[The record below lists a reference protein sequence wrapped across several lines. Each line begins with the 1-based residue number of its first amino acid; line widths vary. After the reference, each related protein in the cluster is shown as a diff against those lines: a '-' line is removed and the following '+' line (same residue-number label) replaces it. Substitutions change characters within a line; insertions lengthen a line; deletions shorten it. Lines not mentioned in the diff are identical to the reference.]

1 MIVVDKL
8 NKMYGNF
15 QAVDDLSFRID
26 KGDIFGFVGHN
37 GAGKTTTMKIISTL
51 MKPTSGSV
59 LVDGVDISK
68 SYRDIR
74 KSIGYM
80 PDFFGV
86 YDDLRVEEYMD
97 FYGSVNGLS
106 KNEIITSSN
115 DLLELVD
122 LVDKKRAYVN
132 DLSRGMKQRLCLA
145 RSLIHDPKVLL
156 LDEPA
161 SGLDPRAR
169 IQMKGILKELR
180 NMGKTIIISSHILT
194 ELSEVCNSVGIIDGG
209 KMVAFGK
216 MQDVINDINGFSKM
230 RLEVIGS
237 PDKGVNLIRE
247 HDSVKDISI
256 IDNVV
261 EFSINGDELEISNIL
276 KRLVKNEIEVL
287 TYSKIEGNLED
298 VYMKITKEVGED
310 D

>member
-1 MIVVDKL
+1 MIVVDNL
-8 NKMYGNF
+8 NKNYGTF
-15 QAVDDLSFRID
+15 KAVDNLSFRID

-37 GAGKTTTMKIISTL
+37 GAGKTTTMKVIATL
-51 MKPTSGSV
+51 LKPSSGKV
-59 LVDGVDISK
+59 MVDGVDISK
-68 SYRDIR
+68 NYREIR

-86 YDDLRVEEYMD
+86 YDDLRVEEYME
-97 FYGSVNGLS
+97 FYGSLNGLS
-106 KNEIITSSN
+106 KNEIITSTG

-122 LVDKKRAYVN
+122 LVDKRRAYVN

-169 IQMKGILKELR
+169 IQMKSILKELR

-230 RLEVIGS
+230 RLEVLGT
-237 PDKGVNLIRE
+237 PDKGVNIIRE

-261 EFSINGDELEISNIL
+261 EFSINGDEVEISNIL
-276 KRLVKNEIEVL
+276 KRLVKSDIEVL

-298 VYMKITKEVGED
+298 VYMKITKEAGVND
-310 D
+310 

>member
-15 QAVDDLSFRID
+15 QAVDELSFRID

-51 MKPTSGSV
+51 MKPTSGKV

-68 SYRDIR
+68 NYRNIR

-276 KRLVKNEIEVL
+276 KRLVKNEVEVM

-298 VYMKITKEVGED
+298 VYMKITKEVGSD

>member
-86 YDDLRVEEYMD
+86 YDDFRVEEYMD